1 MTVIKP
7 IFSIIYSSFYRLNTK
22 IYDLGW
28 TWVGAGLD
36 LGWTIKMN
44 KRLNISMISRF
55 GLDYAKK
62 QAKK

>member
-1 MTVIKP
+1 MIWVG
-7 IFSIIYSSFYRLNTK
+7 FGL
-22 IYDLGW
+22 DLGW
-28 TWVGAGLD
+28 GWVGLGLD